1 MGRNSEAGGLDFSG
15 EDIAAASG
23 VVVQDA
29 DKGLLEAE
37 VLLKLEEIGAVPDR
51 GTSRCEQYSACSIYG
66 NLSFATDDVLATCE
80 RERSYDGS
88 KFDLPL
94 APFEARNLADEVV
107 RPSDLRGQPSLLV
120 FLAVHCQHSLDTIP
134 VLNELVERF
143 APSGL
148 GVVGVYINSG
158 WFEDLNDW
166 LPEQDPRFEVWA
178 HEDPALG
185 DLVDNHL
192 VPVYFFLDAEG
203 RITEKAVGQKDS
215 FEMRRLVNQFLD
227 RVEAK
232 I

>member
-1 MGRNSEAGGLDFSG
+1 MTRRINDSRVPAMAAVALALLIGFAVGSVSG
-15 EDIAAASG
+15 
-23 VVVQDA
+23 Q
-29 DKGLLEAE
+29 
-37 VLLKLEEIGAVPDR
+37 AVPDL

-66 NLSFATDDVLATCE
+66 NLSFATDDVLATYE

-94 APFEARNLADEVV
+94 PPFEARNLSNEVV
-107 RPSDLRGQPSLLV
+107 RPSDLLGQPALLV

-143 APSGL
+143 SPSGL
-148 GVVGVYINSG
+148 RVVGVYINSG
-158 WFEDLNDW
+158 SVEDLNDW
-166 LPEQDPRFEVWA
+166 LPEQDPHFEVWA

-192 VPVYFFLDAEG
+192 VPVFFFLDPDG

-227 RVEAK
+227 RVEVAG
-232 I
+232 